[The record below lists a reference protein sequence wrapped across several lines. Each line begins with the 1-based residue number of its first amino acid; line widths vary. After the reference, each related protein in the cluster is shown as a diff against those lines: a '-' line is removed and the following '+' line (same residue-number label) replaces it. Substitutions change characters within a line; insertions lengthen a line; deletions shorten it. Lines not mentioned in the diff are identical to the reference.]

1 MYINQI
7 DRHVCGTTDDD
18 GGVAVVCCVAVCLCY
33 SGTPTFFRLV
43 CLLPTLLYTLTT
55 TTGVLENLG
64 LYRDHI
70 VHANHGLDYYYHDGC
85 SK

>member
-7 DRHVCGTTDDD
+7 DRHVCGTTDD

-55 TTGVLENLG
+55 TTTGVLENLG